1 MTLLRLNSGY
11 LALSLVAAVLAVAA
25 GGACAQT
32 TSTGSGQAYP
42 SKPIR
47 LISPYPPGGGT
58 DASARIVAQALSD
71 QMGQQVIVDSRG
83 GASGRIGTE
92 LAAKAPPDGYTLVL
106 GNVAPM
112 AILPGAGAKLAYNVA
127 RDFQPL
133 SLVATSDYVLTVH
146 PSLPAKSAKDLLA
159 LAKAKPG
166 ELTYASS
173 GLLGGPH
180 LGGELINLL
189 AKVNIVH
196 IPYKGNGPAA
206 IAIMTGESTMMFGSG
221 PSVVPHVQSGKL
233 RVLATTGPSRSR
245 FLPDAPNMAESGYK
259 DIVVEAWLG
268 FFAPAKTP
276 PATVARLSAAV
287 GEAIKAEEV
296 VQSFLKFGNEVAYIA
311 PTAFAK
317 MLREETERWGPI
329 VKASGFTAED

>member
-1 MTLLRLNSGY
+1 MQGLRLISG
-11 LALSLVAAVLAVAA
+11 ALGLVGLFFAA
-25 GGACAQT
+25 GGAL
-32 TSTGSGQAYP
+32 GQSYP

-71 QMGQQVIVDSRG
+71 QMGQQVVVDSRG

-92 LAAKAPPDGYTLVL
+92 LAAKAPPDGYTIVL

-112 AILPGAGAKLAYNVA
+112 AILPGAGAKLTYNVA

-133 SLVATSDYVLTVH
+133 SLIATSDYVLTVH
-146 PSLPAKSAKDLLA
+146 PSLPAKTAKELLA

-233 RVLATTGPSRSR
+233 RALATTGPRRTMPNLPAMNELLPGYEVTQWYGLLTQSGVPKEIVDRLHREIARAVSSPRVSQLLSNLGTQPVTNTPNEFAAFIRSE
-245 FLPDAPNMAESGYK
+245 AEKWGRV
-259 DIVVEAWLG
+259 IRN
-268 FFAPAKTP
+268 AKIP
-276 PATVARLSAAV
+276 V
-287 GEAIKAEEV
+287 
-296 VQSFLKFGNEVAYIA
+296 
-311 PTAFAK
+311 
-317 MLREETERWGPI
+317 
-329 VKASGFTAED
+329 D